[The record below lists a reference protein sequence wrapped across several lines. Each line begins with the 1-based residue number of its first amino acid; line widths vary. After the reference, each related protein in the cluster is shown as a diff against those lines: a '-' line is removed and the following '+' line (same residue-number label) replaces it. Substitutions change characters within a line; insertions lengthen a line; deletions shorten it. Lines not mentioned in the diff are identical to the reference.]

1 MKYLVSLGLGSKR
14 IEEIAVG
21 DRNAEFPI
29 EPRPIRDR
37 RVREHIHARGP
48 RILGPE
54 ISAVLTS
61 QIFPVVDVQGK
72 EAEPL
77 SYVRFINLDRL
88 LTSDWDVAEGS
99 RV

>member
-1 MKYLVSLGLGSKR
+1 MP
-14 IEEIAVG
+14 AH
-21 DRNAEFPI
+21 
-29 EPRPIRDR
+29 PRAGNFR
-37 RVREHIHARGP
+37 RV
-48 RILGPE
+48 
-54 ISAVLTS
+54 TS

-99 RV
+99 TPAGQRVRRPEWVLSAEGV

>member
-1 MKYLVSLGLGSKR
+1 MP
-14 IEEIAVG
+14 AH
-21 DRNAEFPI
+21 
-29 EPRPIRDR
+29 PRAGNFR
-37 RVREHIHARGP
+37 RV
-48 RILGPE
+48 
-54 ISAVLTS
+54 TS

-99 RV
+99 IAPVHETSAVGHEQPLIDSR

>member
-1 MKYLVSLGLGSKR
+1 MP
-14 IEEIAVG
+14 AH
-21 DRNAEFPI
+21 
-29 EPRPIRDR
+29 PRAGNFR
-37 RVREHIHARGP
+37 RV
-48 RILGPE
+48 
-54 ISAVLTS
+54 TS